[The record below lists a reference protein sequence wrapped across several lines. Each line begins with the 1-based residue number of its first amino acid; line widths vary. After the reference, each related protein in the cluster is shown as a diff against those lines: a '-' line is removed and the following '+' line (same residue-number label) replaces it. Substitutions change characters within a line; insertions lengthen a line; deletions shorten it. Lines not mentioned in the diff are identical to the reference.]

1 MNDTMTMFK
10 LLKILIFYL
19 KELLKQLIMKKRYQ
33 KERFLGMLLVTFG
46 ASLLGNI
53 LTGKGI
59 LRAGYGTK
67 EGKWIASYGSKKN
80 YKIPPHP
87 LTNIEI
93 RKYHHNESRFSGVY
107 PRNNL
112 PRK

>member
-33 KERFLGMLLVTFG
+33 KERFLGMLLVTLG

-59 LRAGYGTK
+59 LRAGYGTE
-67 EGKWIASYGSKKN
+67 EGKWIASYGSKKII
-80 YKIPPHP
+80 KFHP
-87 LTNIEI
+87 IL
-93 RKYHHNESRFSGVY
+93 
-107 PRNNL
+107 
-112 PRK
+112 